1 VTSGTIEEKI
11 DELITSKQ
19 QLATE
24 LLSGSGEVRLTEL
37 GDQELLDLVSLDIE
51 RASF

>member
-19 QLATE
+19 QLAAD
-24 LLSGSGEVRLTEL
+24 LLSGSGEIRLTEL
-37 GDQELLDLVSLDIE
+37 GDEELVNLVSLDID